1 VVSRRTH
8 EFGIRVALGAQI
20 IDIVR
25 LVVRRGMVLVVTGLL
40 IGLSTSI
47 ALTRVL
53 SRLLFGVTAFD
64 VVTFIGVSTLLISA
78 ALLACYLPARRASKV
93 DPLIALRNE

>member
-1 VVSRRTH
+1 M
-8 EFGIRVALGAQI
+8 I
-20 IDIVR
+20 
-25 LVVRRGMVLVVTGLL
+25 LVLTGLF

-47 ALTRVL
+47 ALTRVM

-64 VVTFIGVSTLLISA
+64 VITFIGVSTLLVSA

-93 DPLIALRNE
+93 DPLEALRCE